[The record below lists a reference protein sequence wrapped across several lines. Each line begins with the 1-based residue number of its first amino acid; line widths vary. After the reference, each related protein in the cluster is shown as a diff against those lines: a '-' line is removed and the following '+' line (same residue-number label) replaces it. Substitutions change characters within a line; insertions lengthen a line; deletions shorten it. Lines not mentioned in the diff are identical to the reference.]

1 MPWTQLNASSSSQAI
16 LNTGCQ
22 DKVNLMSRNFELLQN
37 ANRSFLLLSPEVEPE
52 SVPAAPE
59 EAPFPWRTEGTELDE
74 LTKLVSRVFVS
85 GSESPR
91 QVMFTGTE
99 PDAGGS
105 RICARTAE
113 VLASHLN
120 GSVCV
125 VDANLRSPSLHEQF
139 GIENHFGLTE
149 ALQQAG
155 TIRKY
160 SRSFVGGKL
169 WLVSSGSPVDNWQTL
184 LASRQMQT
192 RMAELRQEFD
202 YVLVDIPPV
211 NLFAEGVM
219 LSRMSDGVILV
230 LKAHSSRRE
239 VAQKVV
245 KELKAAKV
253 RLLGAILNER
263 RFPIPKA
270 LYQRL

>member
-1 MPWTQLNASSSSQAI
+1 
-16 LNTGCQ
+16 
-22 DKVNLMSRNFELLQN
+22 MSRNFELLQN
-37 ANRSFLLLSPEVEPE
+37 ANRSLEVLQPEVEPE
-52 SVPAAPE
+52 MARVAPIETRVPLH
-59 EAPFPWRTEGTELDE
+59 TEGAELDE

-91 QVMFTGTE
+91 QVMFAGTE
-99 PDAGGS
+99 PDAGSS

-113 VLASHLN
+113 VLASHHS
-120 GSVCV
+120 GTVCV
-125 VDANLRSPSLHEQF
+125 VDANLRNPSLHEQF

-155 TIRKY
+155 SIRKY
-160 SRSFVGGKL
+160 SRSFAGGKL
-169 WLVSSGSPVDNWQTL
+169 SLVSSGCAADNWQML

-192 RMAELRQEFD
+192 RLTELRQEFD

-211 NLFAEGVM
+211 NLFAEGIM
-219 LSRMSDGVILV
+219 LGRMSDGLILV

-263 RFPIPKA
+263 RFPIPTA

>member
-1 MPWTQLNASSSSQAI
+1 
-16 LNTGCQ
+16 
-22 DKVNLMSRNFELLQN
+22 MSRNFDLLQN
-37 ANRSFLLLSPEVEPE
+37 ANRSFEVLQAEVEPE
-52 SVPAAPE
+52 SATAAPAE
-59 EAPFPWRTEGTELDE
+59 PPLPLRIEGTELDE
-74 LTKLVSRVFVS
+74 LTRLVNRVFVS

-91 QVMFTGTE
+91 QVMFIGTE
-99 PDAGGS
+99 PDSGSS

-113 VLASHLN
+113 VLASHHS

-125 VDANLRSPSLHEQF
+125 VDANLRNPSLHEQF

-155 TIRKY
+155 SIRKY
-160 SRSFVGGKL
+160 SRTFAGGKL
-169 WLVSSGSPVDNWQTL
+169 SLVSSGSAVDNWQAL

-192 RMAELRQEFD
+192 RMTELRQEFD
-202 YVLVDIPPV
+202 YVLIDIPPV
-211 NLFAEGVM
+211 NLFAEGLM
-219 LSRMSDGVILV
+219 LGRMSDGLILV

-245 KELKAAKV
+245 KELKTAKV

>member
-1 MPWTQLNASSSSQAI
+1 
-16 LNTGCQ
+16 
-22 DKVNLMSRNFELLQN
+22 MSRNFELLQN
-37 ANRSFLLLSPEVEPE
+37 ANRSFEVLSPEVEPE
-52 SVPAAPE
+52 SVADAPA
-59 EAPFPWRTEGTELDE
+59 EAPFPLRMEGTELDE

-99 PDAGGS
+99 PDAGGN

-125 VDANLRSPSLHEQF
+125 VDANLRNPGLHEQF

-149 ALQQAG
+149 ALQQG
-155 TIRKY
+155 GSIRKY
-160 SRSFVGGKL
+160 SRSFAGGKL
-169 WLVSSGSPVDNWQTL
+169 WLVSSGSAVDHWQTL

-192 RMAELRQEFD
+192 RLTELRQEFD

-211 NLFAEGVM
+211 NLFAEGIM
-219 LSRMSDGVILV
+219 LGRMSDGLILV

-245 KELKAAKV
+245 KELKAANV
-253 RLLGAILNER
+253 RVLGAILNER

>member
-1 MPWTQLNASSSSQAI
+1 LNPGQRE
-16 LNTGCQ
+16 Q
-22 DKVNLMSRNFELLQN
+22 VNFMSRNFELLQN
-37 ANRSFLLLSPEVEPE
+37 ANRSLEVLQPEVEPE
-52 SVPAAPE
+52 RAPAVPA
-59 EAPFPWRTEGTELDE
+59 EALLLPRVEGSELDE
-74 LTKLVSRVFVS
+74 FTKLVSRVFGS

-91 QVMFTGTE
+91 QVMFTGAE
-99 PDAGGS
+99 PDAGSS

-113 VLASHLN
+113 VLASHLS

-125 VDANLRSPSLHEQF
+125 VDANLRNPGLHEQF

-149 ALQQAG
+149 ALQQSG
-155 TIRKY
+155 SIRKY
-160 SRSFVGGKL
+160 SRSFAGGKL
-169 WLVSSGSPVDNWQTL
+169 ALVSSGSPVENWQAL
-184 LASRQMQT
+184 LASRQMQM

-202 YVLVDIPPV
+202 HVLVDIPPV

-219 LSRMSDGVILV
+219 LGRMSDGLILV

-253 RLLGAILNER
+253 HLLGAILNER
-263 RFPIPKA
+263 RFPIPTA